1 MRELT
6 RKKTSISFGTALI
19 VSIVAHVMIVAGV
32 LVSVQHARAGATD
45 ARSIEDE
52 VTPPPPPPPPEQV
65 LGIDSSDART
75 MTFIGYE
82 EYEKHLA
89 RLSMVEQAEMQVNPN
104 GGPPPSQ
111 PPQQPQPPSQPTP
124 PAAAQPST
132 ATPPPPEP
140 TAPEETPTPAPRPQ
154 PASTVAPDTASEQPE
169 ISGQQQPQPDA
180 TVRPVRDSEPIKEP
194 GTEPEPADT
203 SSEDPGT
210 SEEETPAQPADAP
223 KPKPS
228 EAETEPQ
235 SDTKDETETPDPPT
249 PAEEVET
256 AEETD
261 SPDQP
266 TPPRPAPQP
275 SEEPNPS
282 PSPSPGEPGETAD
295 KEAEASSMVDVPES
309 LWRKGKPLAA
319 QGLDIKTRRP
329 NIPLV
334 TWLSLRPCCSPV
346 VEIDFLSN
354 GKPRQASL
362 LSSSGDRDLDEYIKD
377 ALYRWR
383 ASGEPLK
390 SLKGEETRRIR
401 LKLLL
406 K

>member
-19 VSIVAHVMIVAGV
+19 VSIVAHAMIVTGV
-32 LVSVQHARAGATD
+32 FVMVQHARAGAND

-65 LGIDSSDART
+65 LGIDSSDAKT

-89 RLSMVEQAEMQVNPN
+89 RLSKVEQAEMQVNPN
-104 GGPPPSQ
+104 GGRPPSQ
-111 PPQQPQPPSQPTP
+111 PPQPPSQPTTP
-124 PAAAQPST
+124 PAAQP
-132 ATPPPPEP
+132 P
-140 TAPEETPTPAPRPQ
+140 TAALPPAEPNDPEDTPAPAPKPQ
-154 PASTVAPDTASEQPE
+154 PASTVAPDTASEEPE
-169 ISGQQQPQPDA
+169 TSGQEQPQPDA
-180 TVRPVRDSEPIKEP
+180 TVRPVREPEP
-194 GTEPEPADT
+194 VNAPDTGKEPADT
-203 SSEDPGT
+203 ISEAPGT
-210 SEEETPAQPADAP
+210 SEEETPTEPVDTP
-223 KPKPS
+223 KPAP
-228 EAETEPQ
+228 EEPETEPQ
-235 SDTKDETETPDPPT
+235 PETADETEPPEKPT
-249 PAEEVET
+249 PAEDVET
-256 AEETD
+256 SEEAD
-261 SPDQP
+261 SPDKP

-275 SEEPNPS
+275 SEEPDPS
-282 PSPSPGEPGETAD
+282 PSPNPGEPGETAD
-295 KEAEASSMVDVPES
+295 KEAEASSLVDVPES
-309 LWRKGKPLAA
+309 LWRQGKPLAA

-346 VEIDFLSN
+346 VEIDFLSD

-390 SLKGEETRRIR
+390 SLKGEETRRVR